1 MKWVK
6 TLVIQN
12 NESLEKR
19 LVAILEYINK
29 KYKPADCYISS
40 VDATGPKGN
49 ELTKRTNEIP
59 EIHIRIEDLIQVAN
73 EDGQILEL
81 DLVVKANNCFEI
93 NVQDGAFID
102 VLGDGDEIPG
112 SVLGD
117 HKNEDLASFGY

>member
-6 TLVIQN
+6 TLVIQD
-12 NESLEKR
+12 NEVLEKR
-19 LVAILEYINK
+19 LLSILEYINK
-29 KYKPADCYISS
+29 KYKSAECYISS

-49 ELTKRTNEIP
+49 ELAKRTNKSP
-59 EIHIRIEDLIQVAN
+59 EIQIRLEDLIDVAN
-73 EDGQILEL
+73 EDGQIFEL
-81 DLVVKANNCFEI
+81 DLVVKTNNSFEI

-102 VLGDGDEIPG
+102 VLGDGDEIPD